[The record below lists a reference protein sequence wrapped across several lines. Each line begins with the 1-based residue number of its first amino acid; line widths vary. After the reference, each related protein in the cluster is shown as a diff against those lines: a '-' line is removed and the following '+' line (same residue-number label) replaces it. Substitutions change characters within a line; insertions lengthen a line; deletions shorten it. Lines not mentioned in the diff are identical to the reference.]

1 VGQGGAQRG
10 SLGPLTSPRRLIP
23 PAPKGNRAACPNA
36 LTGLIALLV
45 FLSGSVA
52 AQEDPTPPS
61 VGTPPRVID
70 RMLSLA
76 KLRSTDSL
84 IDLGS
89 GDGRIVLEAARR
101 GAHAQGIEVRAD
113 LVTASRREAERLR
126 LTQRAEFRQADIF
139 AVDLSGASV
148 LTLYLS
154 PEFNERLV
162 PRILA
167 TMRPGARIVSH
178 DFPLGT
184 WRPDAI
190 ERFDV
195 PEKNYGRGGESVV
208 MLWIVPASAAGRWR
222 ASIGEG
228 SLKQEF
234 VFSIAQQ
241 FQAIEGALLSD
252 RGYRRFARAALHADN
267 LSMTIDGAPSPYG
280 EGSVTARIEGDR
292 MTGIF
297 RFRTTEAVGAVFRA
311 QRVDTRPDLFD

>member
-1 VGQGGAQRG
+1 
-10 SLGPLTSPRRLIP
+10 
-23 PAPKGNRAACPNA
+23 
-36 LTGLIALLV
+36 
-45 FLSGSVA
+45 
-52 AQEDPTPPS
+52 

-76 KLRSTDSL
+76 KLRSTDTL

-101 GAHAQGIEVRAD
+101 GARALGIELRSD
-113 LVTASRREAERLR
+113 LVAASQREAERLGLAR
-126 LTQRAEFRQADIF
+126 NTEFRQADIF
-139 AVDLSGASV
+139 GVDLSSATV

-167 TMRPGARIVSH
+167 TMQPGARVVSH

-184 WRPDAI
+184 WHPDAT

-195 PEKNYGRGGESVV
+195 PEKNYGRGGESLV
-208 MLWIVPASAAGRWR
+208 MLWIVPANASGRWR
-222 ASIGEG
+222 ASIGDG
-228 SLKQEF
+228 SLKREF

-241 FQAIEGALLSD
+241 FQAIEGAL
-252 RGYRRFARAALHADN
+252 RTGQGHRRFTQATLRADAITMALE
-267 LSMTIDGAPSPYG
+267 GAPTPYG
-280 EGSVTARIEGDR
+280 RGSVTARIEGER

-297 RFRTTEAVGAVFRA
+297 RFQDTAAVGAVFRA
-311 QRVDTRPDLFD
+311 ERIGARPELFD

>member
-1 VGQGGAQRG
+1 MYPTGPGGKRARCTPALKG
-10 SLGPLTSPRRLIP
+10 VLILLLSLS
-23 PAPKGNRAACPNA
+23 AP
-36 LTGLIALLV
+36 
-45 FLSGSVA
+45 VA

-61 VGTPPRVID
+61 VGTPPRVIH

-101 GAHAQGIEVRAD
+101 GAHAQGIELRAD
-113 LVTASRREAERLR
+113 LVAASRLEAERLG
-126 LTQRAEFRQADIF
+126 LAQRTEFRQADIF
-139 AVDLSGASV
+139 AVDLSPASV

-154 PEFNERLV
+154 TEFNERLA

-184 WRPDAI
+184 WRPDAM

-208 MLWIVPASAAGRWR
+208 MLWIVPATAAGRWR
-222 ASIGEG
+222 GSIGDG

-241 FQAIEGALLSD
+241 FQAIEGALLTNQ
-252 RGYRRFARAALHADN
+252 GYRRFTRAALHADN
-267 LSMTIDGAPSPYG
+267 ISMTLDGAPAPYG

-297 RFRTTEAVGAVFRA
+297 RFQATEAVGAVFRA
-311 QRVDTRPDLFD
+311 QRVHVRPDLFD

>member
-1 VGQGGAQRG
+1 MGQGRTQRR
-10 SLGPLTSPRRLIP
+10 SIGPLTSPDRIVQTGPGGKRTSF
-23 PAPKGNRAACPNA
+23 AHA
-36 LTGLIALLV
+36 LTGLLALL
-45 FLSGSVA
+45 LSLSTHVA

-101 GAHAQGIEVRAD
+101 GAHAKGIEVRAD
-113 LVTASRREAERLR
+113 LVAASRREAERLG
-126 LTQRAEFRQADIF
+126 LTQRTEFRQADIF
-139 AVDLSGASV
+139 AVDLRSASV

-167 TMRPGARIVSH
+167 TMRPGARVVSH

-190 ERFDV
+190 ERLEV

-208 MLWIVPASAAGRWR
+208 MLWIVPATAAGRWR

-228 SLKQEF
+228 SLMREF

-252 RGYRRFARAALHADN
+252 RRYRRFARATLQADN
-267 LSMTIDGAPSPYG
+267 ISMTLDGAPSPYG

-297 RFRTTEAVGAVFRA
+297 RFRATEAVGAVFRA